1 MGELSNEIGHEGS
14 NERYTSEVYVGECD
28 FCLDEKW
35 IFNEYFS
42 EIPLII
48 ALLLP
53 LRTLGGAA
61 QWDKS

>member
-1 MGELSNEIGHEGS
+1 MGELSNEIGHE
-14 NERYTSEVYVGECD
+14 VYVGECD
-28 FCLDEKW
+28 FCLNEKL
-35 IFNEYFS
+35 IFNQYFS

-61 QWDKS
+61 Q